1 MRFFFNYAY
10 RNLLRRKGRTALTLI
25 PVVVGTMLLVY
36 IISFVE
42 GVNDQSISNI
52 IKYKTAHAKI
62 YNDKYRIDK
71 NNDNQKYTFKTDK
84 QLLAYLRNNQY
95 IESFTPSISFSGK
108 LSDGVNKIPVII
120 LGIDGNSYNDVFSTL
135 TDDSLTAPDSG
146 EVYIG
151 RALTSLFS
159 FEKGDICFLEART
172 KYGAFDALDLVY
184 RENISSGNPEL
195 DRNYVFISLNN
206 AKSFFESEGEVT
218 NIAVKLKDRN
228 ELEQFRMQAA
238 SELKEIRPD
247 LKIITW
253 EEEEEDYFAFAAADR
268 ASGYVFIMI
277 ILVIAGVGIANTMLL
292 SMYERLDEIG
302 TIRALGSSNKVVMK
316 LFLTEGGIVGLLG
329 GLIGS
334 AVGILIM
341 WHAAAYGIDMSSL
354 VGDMDVGYPISSVVK
369 GSFNLI
375 IVVRTVI
382 FTVFMA
388 VIATLYPAYRAN
400 KEEIREIMK

>member
-10 RNLLRRKGRTALTLI
+10 RNLLRRKSRTALTLI
-25 PVVVGTMLLVY
+25 PVVVGTMFLIY

-62 YNDKYRIDK
+62 YNDNYRIND
-71 NNDNQKYTFKTDK
+71 NNDNQKHTFKTDK
-84 QLLAYLRNNQY
+84 ELLAYLRSNQY
-95 IESFTPSISFSGK
+95 IESFTPSIKFSGK
-108 LSDGVNKIPVII
+108 LSDGINKIPVII
-120 LGIDGNSYNDVFSTL
+120 LGIDEDSYNKVFSTL
-135 TDDSLTAPDSG
+135 SDDSLLPPDSG

-151 RALTSLFS
+151 RALISLFS
-159 FEKGDICFLEART
+159 FDKGDICFLEART

-184 RENISSGNPEL
+184 REDISSGNPEL

-218 NIAVKLKDRN
+218 NISVKLKDLGQ
-228 ELEQFRMQAA
+228 LEEFSAEA
-238 SELKEIRPD
+238 EKKLKEIRPD
-247 LKIITW
+247 LKIVTW

-302 TIRALGSSNKVVMK
+302 TIRALGSSNKTVMK
-316 LFLTEGGIVGLLG
+316 LFLTEGAIVGLLG
-329 GLIGS
+329 GLLGS
-334 AVGILIM
+334 AVGILMM
-341 WHAAAYGIDMSSL
+341 WHAATYGIDMSSL
-354 VGDMDVGYPISSVVK
+354 VGDMDVGYPISSVVR

-375 IVVRTVI
+375 IVFRTVI
-382 FTVFMA
+382 FTVLMA

-400 KEEIREIMK
+400 REEIREIMK